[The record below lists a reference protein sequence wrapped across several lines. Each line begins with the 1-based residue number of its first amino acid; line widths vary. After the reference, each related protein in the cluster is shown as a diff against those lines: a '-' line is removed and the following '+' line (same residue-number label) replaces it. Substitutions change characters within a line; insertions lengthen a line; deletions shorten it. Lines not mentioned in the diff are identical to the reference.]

1 MKIVSPL
8 DRISKYRPSAVS
20 SDQTASGS
28 KTDDNETSRR
38 DSTGAEASEN
48 ERLRKKRIQIH
59 TLKEVPS
66 NASGG
71 GETNYN
77 SPDVQF
83 ILEVKRSNKKVIE
96 FKIYKSNIFFFPLF
110 LSD

>member
-28 KTDDNETSRR
+28 KTDETSRR